1 MHMFGLK
8 SAKPLGV
15 ARFGGLRFLRIRRAE
30 ASPGAPDIQYLRH
43 AGAMSAAIAKN
54 MTSIMS
60 QSSDFIQSSA
70 KSDTSDFL
78 AAHSHY
84 SFIAV
89 VALMSLFLVVTIS
102 ATGLLLAFCR
112 KKNTV
117 FTAPSKEDNDSQF
130 ELDDVESSDTEI
142 CRGHKGECY
151 IHLSDDYDDGDND
164 SEDDCKRKNSHD
176 NENEEKE
183 TNSKCAKQLKKFQ
196 RIREI
201 LKHCSSIGTSN
212 KATESS
218 KQQKSPKSVAP
229 LLHFNK
235 PIQAEVQVCR
245 GSKDQRQNVAKKT
258 SQLQEKQTK
267 HNHQDWVAGYSKVV
281 CHNPNH
287 KHQYNH
293 LNFLYRHCNH
303 QRQGKPCRA
312 GRTHVVHPCSQ
323 HHFTSCS
330 GRLQR
335 SHTIHAIPQTA
346 KRSQSTSVTD
356 SQTGNIRIRIEDVD
370 NAMTVDSL
378 CQIPRDVTQIQQKP
392 HDTSEIEI
400 LNDEEEDQVN
410 SKKKSPFDN
419 LQLRLEV
426 DNDKETYTNQ
436 SDHDPEAVNIDVHL
450 SSTGDTVNKSQNDT
464 EVGSVTRDITVT
476 KNEDSS
482 AISHSTICFSSS
494 KCHHD
499 TELDSR
505 SSPCSS
511 TNIPL
516 SSTKESKTVTE
527 VMSAVRT
534 SDERA
539 PNLHNISNKIEPF
552 QPQTPSND
560 SRPKEKPSNCERVL
574 GQSLPT
580 PTVVNILQENQSP
593 AVQSF
598 HSNSTSFGNSSEFHQ
613 GQRKAASPSVKHIW
627 NTEHKT
633 TQIVTC
639 ESNTLDDDKTI
650 QTPFAKFPGST
661 SYRRIPSDVT
671 EEDKLGK
678 SYPEPQYNPSVSK
691 DNSYE
696 CTQVRTLLDT
706 TSKHWEMRSSAH
718 EDDDDEYNEEGD
730 SDNYY
735 LTKSDYDGDDDED
748 DQTAALLK

>member
-1 MHMFGLK
+1 MFGLK
-8 SAKPLGV
+8 SVKPLGV
-15 ARFGGLRFLRIRRAE
+15 ARFGGLRFLRIRRRE
-30 ASPGAPDIQYLRH
+30 ASPGASDTQYLRH

-151 IHLSDDYDDGDND
+151 IHLSNDYDEGDND

-176 NENEEKE
+176 DDNEEKE
-183 TNSKCAKQLKKFQ
+183 TNSQCAKRLKKFQ

-201 LKHCSSIGTSN
+201 LKHCSSIGASN
-212 KATESS
+212 KATEIS

-235 PIQAEVQVCR
+235 PVHAEVQICR
-245 GSKDQRQNVAKKT
+245 ESNDRRQNVAKKT
-258 SQLQEKQTK
+258 SQLQEKHMK
-267 HNHQDWVAGYSKVV
+267 HNHKDWVAGYSKVV

-323 HHFTSCS
+323 HHFTSCC

-346 KRSQSTSVTD
+346 KRSQSTSITD
-356 SQTGNIRIRIEDVD
+356 SHIGNIRIKIEDVD
-370 NAMTVDSL
+370 NDMAVDSL
-378 CQIPRDVTQIQQKP
+378 CQIPRDVTKIQQKP
-392 HDTSEIEI
+392 HDTSEIDI
-400 LNDEEEDQVN
+400 LNDEEEDPVN
-410 SKKKSPFDN
+410 SKIKSPFDN

-426 DNDKETYTNQ
+426 DNDKETYTYQN
-436 SDHDPEAVNIDVHL
+436 DHGSGAVNVDLHL
-450 SSTGDTVNKSQNDT
+450 SSNGDTVNKTQNDT
-464 EVGSVTRDITVT
+464 DGDNVTRDITVT

-482 AISHSTICFSSS
+482 AISHSTICFPIS

-499 TELDSR
+499 TELDDR
-505 SSPCSS
+505 SSSCSS
-511 TNIPL
+511 TIPL
-516 SSTKESKTVTE
+516 SSTKEKTVTE

-534 SDERA
+534 SDEKA
-539 PNLHNISNKIEPF
+539 PNHNISKAIEPF
-552 QPQTPSND
+552 QSHTLSLE
-560 SRPKEKPSNCERVL
+560 SRPTEQPSNCDTVIGRSL
-574 GQSLPT
+574 QSPS
-580 PTVVNILQENQSP
+580 VVHILRENQSSTG
-593 AVQSF
+593 QSF
-598 HSNSTSFGNSSEFHQ
+598 HSTSTPFGSSSEFNQ
-613 GQRKAASPSVKHIW
+613 GQRKAASPSAKHIS
-627 NTEHKT
+627 NTMHKT
-633 TQIVTC
+633 SQIVRC
-639 ESNTLDDDKTI
+639 ENNTLDDDNSTN
-650 QTPFAKFPGST
+650 QAPFAMFPGST
-661 SYRRIPSDVT
+661 SYRRIPSVT
-671 EEDKLGK
+671 DEDKLGN
-678 SYPEPQYNPSVSK
+678 SYPEPQYCGSGSKENSSESTKVPS
-691 DNSYE
+691 
-696 CTQVRTLLDT
+696 LLDT
-706 TSKHWEMRSSAH
+706 TSKHWEMRPTAH
-718 EDDDDEYNEEGD
+718 HDEYNEKGD
-730 SDNYY
+730 DYY